1 MADLFKKIEPAD
13 YADKG
18 IRVKPNPL
26 GLPVAEAQRAFDE
39 LVLDVTIPQFNIL
52 VDVLNNLQIDTR
64 VPSENIKGIRINPD
78 KVIEVTTDGI
88 AYEATGSSGHIV
100 EDGTGKE
107 YPQRSRL
114 QFKNV
119 VVADDEP
126 NRRTVIEGVQGIQGE
141 KGDKGDKGEKG
152 DKGDKG
158 DLGKAWLPNIS
169 SNGDL
174 NWSQSD
180 TTIPPATVNIRGPQG
195 VQGVQGMQGAVGPQG
210 QQGIQGPRG
219 VQGIQG
225 EQGERGP
232 AGATGL
238 QGLKGDKGDKGEPG
252 AQGPQGATGATGA
265 AGPRGLQGPQGVQG
279 PIGPQGLKGADGA
292 DGKSFVIQDVYSTLQ
307 ALRNA
312 IPTGDSY
319 AYMVEADKNVYIWS
333 ETKKDWVALGQL
345 QGPQGAQGPAGA
357 QGVQGAAGTLSI
369 KQVITGAAGTSAS
382 VVNEG
387 TPENASLVITI
398 PRGDKGEKGTAGA
411 QGPKGDKGDTG
422 LQGPPGATGPQGLQ
436 GPQGIQ
442 GEVGPQGPQG
452 IQGVSG
458 KDGISAYESAVNAG
472 YTGTEADFNK
482 ALAVVPSPQ
491 KQTAWDNKVQTVNN
505 KSGTSVTLTAA
516 DVGAVAEADRNVIVD
531 DVTGKKYK
539 LGIQNG
545 GLYYREVL

>member
-39 LVLDVTIPQFNIL
+39 LVIDVSIPQFNIL

-232 AGATGL
+232 SGIQGPAGS
-238 QGLKGDKGDKGEPG
+238 QGIQGPKGEKGDPGKDGADGKSLAIQDVYDKYTELVAAYPNGNEYTYQVGDRNNELFIWSERLNTWVSIGALQG
-252 AQGPQGATGATGA
+252 AQGPQGMAATIEIGNVTTGE
-265 AGPRGLQGPQGVQG
+265 AGTQASVVNKGTLTEAVFDFTIPRGIQGVQG
-279 PIGPQGLKGADGA
+279 EQG
-292 DGKSFVIQDVYSTLQ
+292 IQG
-307 ALRNA
+307 
-312 IPTGDSY
+312 I
-319 AYMVEADKNVYIWS
+319 
-333 ETKKDWVALGQL
+333 
-345 QGPQGAQGPAGA
+345 
-357 QGVQGAAGTLSI
+357 
-369 KQVITGAAGTSAS
+369 
-382 VVNEG
+382 
-387 TPENASLVITI
+387 
-398 PRGDKGEKGTAGA
+398 
-411 QGPKGDKGDTG
+411 
-422 LQGPPGATGPQGLQ
+422 
-436 GPQGIQ
+436 QGIQ

-452 IQGVSG
+452 IQGVAG

-482 ALAVVPSPQ
+482 ALAVVPSLQ

-505 KSGTSVTLTAA
+505 KSGTSITLTAA

-531 DVTGKKYK
+531 DTTGKKYK

-545 GLYYREVL
+545 GLYYKEVL